1 MRLRIGVMLVVVVLA
16 GAGVAYYRDE
26 IAPLMKLTAEATPRP
41 AAAPRA
47 VPVVVAS
54 VTREALPID
63 VTVIG
68 TVQPSETVSV
78 RSRIDGEIIAMEF
91 KEGDEVK
98 AGDLLFVLDSRQI
111 QALLRQAE
119 SNLARDRAMME
130 SIRADLDRKNNLAQ
144 RDYTSRSAL
153 DQARA
158 AYDALQGTIKAGEA
172 AVDSLKIQL
181 SYTTIRAPID
191 GRTGAVSVTRGSAVR
206 INESAAMVVINRI
219 QPVKVNFAIPQ
230 KYFDL
235 VRKAL
240 AGGQLNAYAK
250 SQGGSNVEAPGAIY
264 FFDNAIDTTTGTFQL
279 RASFPNAERSLWPG
293 MLADVVARLGVEQDA
308 IVVPSAAVAIGQR
321 GPFVFV
327 VKPDKTV
334 EIRDVKVSREAGD
347 RSVVSAGLN
356 EGEQVVVDGQIR
368 LANGTRVDVKAAPGD
383 GRATAGA
390 APARKGS

>member
-1 MRLRIGVMLVVVVLA
+1 MLAVAVLA
-16 GAGVAYYRDE
+16 GAGVAYYWDE
-26 IAPLMKLTAEATPRP
+26 LRPLLNLTAEATPRP

-47 VPVVVAS
+47 VPVVVATVS
-54 VTREALPID
+54 REALPID

-78 RSRIDGEIIAMEF
+78 RSRVDGEIQAMEF

-98 AGDLLFVLDSRQI
+98 AGALLFVLDSRQI
-111 QALLRQAE
+111 QAQLRQAE
-119 SNLARDRAMME
+119 SNLVRDRAMME
-130 SIRADLDRKNNLAQ
+130 SIKADLDRKSNLAQ

-158 AYDALQGTIKAGEA
+158 AFDALQGTIKAGEA
-172 AVDSLKIQL
+172 AVDGLKIQL

-191 GRTGAVSVTRGSAVR
+191 GRTGAVTVTRGSAVR
-206 INESAAMVVINRI
+206 VNESAAMVVINRI

-250 SQGGSNVEAPGAIY
+250 AQGGSNVEAPGVIY

-279 RASFPNAERSLWPG
+279 RASFPNEARSLWPG

-308 IVVPSAAVAIGQR
+308 IVVPSAAVSIGQR

-327 VKPDKTV
+327 IKPDMTA

-347 RSVVSAGLN
+347 RTVVTSGLK

-368 LANGTRVDVKAAPGD
+368 LANGTRVDVKTAPGD
-383 GRATAGA
+383 RKATGA
-390 APARKGS
+390 APTGKGS